1 MAHEFDRKFIEN
13 ILSLADDIITK
24 RRSVD
29 DFKGDDLF
37 IYNKASALTLYELN
51 VYPMDRKT
59 IQFLKMLK
67 EKYDERSV
75 SFNGDK
81 TVDDGCIDYK
91 SYLKQVNNRFVCFK
105 EYMLMEFEKSKPS
118 LTFYTRHIIL
128 EKFGY
133 FRERIVR
140 EIINITIKKTVIK
153 KKDEEKV
160 LDDVCGICYDNH
172 TMIESVTTQ
181 CGHTF
186 GNCCIQ
192 TWITTKSNRKEVV
205 TCPYCINKITSM
217 NGFRARPTPKSLKK

>member
-1 MAHEFDRKFIEN
+1 MSTESTTSGIDW
-13 ILSLADDIITK
+13 
-24 RRSVD
+24 
-29 DFKGDDLF
+29 
-37 IYNKASALTLYELN
+37 IYGRGLGQHTATHVVE
-51 VYPMDRKT
+51 
-59 IQFLKMLK
+59 
-67 EKYDERSV
+67 E
-75 SFNGDK
+75 
-81 TVDDGCIDYK
+81 
-91 SYLKQVNNRFVCFK
+91 
-105 EYMLMEFEKSKPS
+105 
-118 LTFYTRHIIL
+118 
-128 EKFGY
+128 
-133 FRERIVR
+133 VR
-140 EIINITIKKTVIK
+140 MS